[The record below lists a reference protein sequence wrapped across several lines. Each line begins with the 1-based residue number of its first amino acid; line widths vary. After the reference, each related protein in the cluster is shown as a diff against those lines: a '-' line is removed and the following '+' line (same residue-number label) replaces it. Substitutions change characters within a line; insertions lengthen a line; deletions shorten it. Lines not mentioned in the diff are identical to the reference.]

1 MRQLCETR
9 PEPRGSSADAG
20 LGRVQHLDVEAA
32 VRGHGG
38 VGLTVH
44 ALVVAPA
51 LGPGPGQLNCPEA
64 GLSRGWSWSLVE
76 PVPESLEPVDMSEVR
91 CAAAAS
97 RWRSQCPPP
106 G

>member
-1 MRQLCETR
+1 M
-9 PEPRGSSADAG
+9 P
-20 LGRVQHLDVEAA
+20 HLDVEAA

-91 CAAAAS
+91 CAGS
-97 RWRSQCPPP
+97 RR
-106 G
+106 GRE

>member
-1 MRQLCETR
+1 MQQLCETR
-9 PEPRGSSADAG
+9 PEPRGSNVDAG
-20 LGRVQHLDVEAA
+20 LGQVPHLGVEAA

-51 LGPGPGQLNCPEA
+51 LGPGPGQLNWPEA

-91 CAAAAS
+91 CAVSS
-97 RWRSQCPPP
+97 RGRE
-106 G
+106 